1 MATNSINT
9 RQYPLAA
16 VVDVSGGGFGD
27 SFTIKLPPNA
37 LMTSNIMASTLTA
50 IVGPATATLTVTDG
64 TTAFVNGVDVKSG
77 GVETATGAGAFFP
90 NGATLT
96 GSFALGAGDL
106 TAGRVQVVVN
116 YVILDRVS
124 EVYG

>member
-1 MATNSINT
+1 MATNNINT
-9 RQYPLAA
+9 RQYQLAA
-16 VVDVSGGGFGD
+16 VVDVSGDGFGD

-37 LMTSNIMASTLTA
+37 LMTSNILASTLTA

-77 GVETATGAGAFFP
+77 GVETATGIGAFFP

-96 GSFALGAGDL
+96 GSFALGAGEL
-106 TAGRVQVVVN
+106 SAGRVQVVVN